1 MIEKDL
7 LAEDTIIDGSL
18 FHNCARELEYDSTSS
33 SMEHIRNS
41 WHLIEKDKVLP
52 AFVILK
58 IFITYGIRKG
68 VSMYDPSRKNIR

>member
-41 WHLIEKDKVLP
+41 WHLIEKDN
-52 AFVILK
+52 
-58 IFITYGIRKG
+58 GIHKFT
-68 VSMYDPSRKNIR
+68 KEALTK